1 MDLST
6 LMPQQLQI
14 VKTLD
19 RPLFVSAGAG
29 SGKTFTLTRRIVYAL
44 SPESGPFVEHLDQV
58 LAITFTK
65 DAAAEIR
72 DRVRRALIDE
82 GMDEEALTVDDAWI
96 STIHGMCSRILRA
109 HALELGIDPEFTVLT
124 DTDEL
129 MDQAVEHVLARATAP
144 DAAPELAA
152 SLKALYAWYPMAGEG
167 GPFGAGTTIK
177 GLVRDLLELSSQL
190 PGGMD
195 DVRVARG
202 QADTS
207 ALADAYRAA
216 LGASKAT
223 TEKAQMALDAIDAFE
238 ASGKTMA
245 DAARLMMSCAMPRA
259 SKAFPKEQV
268 ELLKAEAADAF
279 INIVLACG
287 GPALDALVGLARS
300 VEAEYRA
307 LKAAQSAL
315 DNNDLLRMAYEAL
328 RDYPAIRAA
337 YEGRFKMVMI
347 DEFQDTDQMQV
358 DLIRYLTGAGERA
371 LCTVG
376 DAQQS
381 IYRFRGAEVE
391 VFRRQ
396 ERKVG
401 ASGAAAAGAPG
412 VVLASSGVSASSGA
426 PAGQLVKL
434 VRNFRSHDEVLRY
447 VARVFDGD
455 DGGLMQ
461 GFLDLEAS
469 DGRKDTLVADASRRQ
484 ALFVAGGSTQERTQA
499 KARAI
504 AERFRALADAGQ
516 PQGGMVLL
524 LGRMTNA
531 DVYAQ
536 AFRDQGLDCVIAGGS
551 VFAQAAEVQTV
562 RALVCALANPADTA
576 QGLMPLLAS
585 PMFAL
590 GAQEFLALAIRL
602 DSETGETSR
611 RNIDAGI
618 MSDFD
623 VPGLHDLPLV
633 TRAREVLRYA
643 LRRVGRDSFA
653 AIAHD
658 AVNASGWFVRLAQRG
673 PEGKAIAA
681 NVLKALDAVAEA
693 EAEFGNSPRSI
704 ALAFD
709 RFLAGKEAPGAL
721 NEEGDGAVRIMT
733 VHASKGLEY
742 PVVAVAE
749 CFGVRK
755 SSGAAQMGRVEGG
768 AQVVAL
774 PARFDGVKL
783 ADGTFVKGDDVK
795 KQFEHA
801 FKGKGTSLWLP
812 PELMEDVCATG
823 SPAEA
828 FARLRNDDLRLSL
841 EERARLLY
849 VAMTRARELV
859 ILAMDAGVSRGKLC
873 APAFDVETDLT
884 YDVLRRILPTD
895 ALDVPQLDADRLVF
909 DNSQPGDYELISLSD
924 FTFGE
929 QAFEANASLDAEGG
943 LVRGDVDTDAADDSA
958 STIVPGPAD
967 PKPDSFEL
975 VYPQAA
981 GVRMGICPYPMRDSY
996 SYSSIAAALHA
1007 ETEDRAAEARVPM
1020 DESGDDA
1027 ESDGSEMTDAD
1038 VAAVELA
1045 GNPMALGSAFH
1056 AACQWLIEMGADA
1069 LPAERA
1075 DALAR
1080 LWHLTPEQ
1088 RERFDV
1094 ALERWLKSSVRAEL
1108 FAWPCVRAEVPFFS
1122 LGCEDEDIARYGAY
1136 AEGAIDALATDPADP
1151 SRALVIDYKTGGT
1164 PDETPDQLLE
1174 KHALQARVYADVLH
1188 KAGFETVT
1196 VKFVRVEQANPAIF
1210 VEPAEPQVVIYNL

>member
-167 GPFGAGTTIK
+167 GSFGGGTTIK

-207 ALADAYRAA
+207 GLADAYRAA
-216 LGASKAT
+216 LGASKAS
-223 TEKAQMALDAIDAFE
+223 TEKAQAALDAIDAFE
-238 ASGKTMA
+238 ASDKTIV
-245 DAARLMMSCAMPRA
+245 DAARLMMSCTMPRA

-287 GPALDALVGLARS
+287 APALDALVGLARS

-358 DLIRYLTGAGERA
+358 DLIRYLTGAGERT

-401 ASGAAAAGAPG
+401 SSAAPEATAVAD
-412 VVLASSGVSASSGA
+412 A
-426 PAGQLVKL
+426 PAGELVKL

-484 ALFVAGGSTQERTQA
+484 ALFVAGGSMQERTQA

-516 PQGGMVLL
+516 PQGDMVLL

-590 GAQEFLALAIRL
+590 GAQEFLALATKL
-602 DSETGETSR
+602 DGETGETSR
-611 RNIDAGI
+611 RNIDMGI

-623 VPGLHDLPLV
+623 VPGLRDLPLV

-653 AIAHD
+653 AIARD
-658 AVNASGWFVRLAQRG
+658 VVNASGWFVRLAQRG

-693 EAEFGNSPRSI
+693 EAELGNSPRSI

-828 FARLRNDDLRLSL
+828 FARLRNDDLQLSL

-873 APAFDVETDLT
+873 APTFDVETDLT
-884 YDVLRRILPTD
+884 YDVLRRILPTES
-895 ALDVPQLDADRLVF
+895 LDMPQLDSDRLAF
-909 DNSQPGDYELISLSD
+909 DNSKPGDYELISLAD

-929 QAFEANASLDAEGG
+929 QAFEANASLDAEDR
-943 LVRGDVDTDAADDSA
+943 LVRGDVDVADNA
-958 STIVPGPAD
+958 SRSTVPGPAD
-967 PKPDSFEL
+967 PKADSFEL
-975 VYPQAA
+975 VYPQAV
-981 GVRMGICPYPMRDSY
+981 GVRMGICPFPVRDSY

-1038 VAAVELA
+1038 VAAVEPA

-1069 LPAERA
+1069 LPAARA

-1080 LWHLTPEQ
+1080 LWCLTPEQ

-1094 ALERWLKSSVRAEL
+1094 ALDRWLKSSVRAEL
-1108 FAWPCVRAEVPFFS
+1108 LAWPCVRAEVPFFS
-1122 LGCEDEDIARYGAY
+1122 LGCGDEDIARYGAY

-1164 PDETPDQLLE
+1164 PDETPDQLQE

-1188 KAGFETVT
+1188 KAGFEAVT

-1210 VEPAEPQVVIYNL
+1210 VEPAEPQVVTYNL

>member
-6 LMPQQLQI
+6 LMPQQLQV

-129 MDQAVEHVLARATAP
+129 MDQAVEHVLGRATAP

-216 LGASKAT
+216 LGTSKAT
-223 TEKAQMALDAIDAFE
+223 TEKAQVALDAIDAFE
-238 ASGKTMA
+238 ASGKTME
-245 DAARLMMSCAMPRA
+245 DAARLMMSCSMPRA

-287 GPALDALVGLARS
+287 GPALDALTGLARA

-307 LKAAQSAL
+307 LKAGQSAL

-401 ASGAAAAGAPG
+401 SSAAPVTAVASD
-412 VVLASSGVSASSGA
+412 A
-426 PAGQLVKL
+426 PAGELVKL

-455 DGGLMQ
+455 TGGLMQ
-461 GFLDLEAS
+461 GFLDLEPS
-469 DGRKDTLVADASRRQ
+469 DKRKDKLKAKASRRQ
-484 ALFVAGGSTQERTQA
+484 AIFVAGGSTQERTQA

-504 AERFRALADAGQ
+504 AERFQALVKAGQ
-516 PQGGMVLL
+516 PQGDMVLL

-590 GAQEFLALAIRL
+590 GAQEFLALATKL
-602 DSETGETSR
+602 DEQTGETSR

-618 MSDFD
+618 MSDSD
-623 VPGLHDLPLV
+623 VPGLQGLPLV

-653 AIAHD
+653 AIARD
-658 AVNASGWFVRLAQRG
+658 VVNASGWFVRLAQRG

-693 EAEFGNSPRSI
+693 EAEHGNSPRSI

-755 SSGAAQMGRVEGG
+755 SSGAAQMGRVDGG

-795 KQFEHA
+795 KQFEHS

-828 FARLRNDDLRLSL
+828 FARLRNDDLQLSL

-859 ILAMDAGVSRGKLC
+859 ILAMDVGVSRGKVT
-873 APAFDVETDLT
+873 APTFDVETDLT

-895 ALDVPQLDADRLVF
+895 ALGMPQLDSDRLVF
-909 DNSQPGDYELISLSD
+909 DNSKPGDYELISLAD

-929 QAFEANASLDAEGG
+929 QAFEANASLDAEGR
-943 LVRGDVDTDAADDSA
+943 LVRGDADVADNAAH
-958 STIVPGPAD
+958 STVPGPAD

-981 GVRMGICPYPMRDSY
+981 GVRMGVCPFPARDSY

-1007 ETEDRAAEARVPM
+1007 ETEDRAAEAHVPM

-1038 VAAVELA
+1038 VAAVESA

-1080 LWHLTPEQ
+1080 LWRLTPEQ

-1094 ALERWLKSSVRAEL
+1094 ALDRWLKSSVRAEL
-1108 FAWPCVRAEVPFFS
+1108 LAWPCIRAEVPFFS

-1136 AEGAIDALATDPADP
+1136 AEGAIDVLATDPADP

-1188 KAGFETVT
+1188 KAGFEAVT
-1196 VKFVRVEQANPAIF
+1196 VKFVRVEQVDPTLF
-1210 VEPAEPQVVIYNL
+1210 VNPAEPQVVTYNL

>member
-216 LGASKAT
+216 LGASKAA
-223 TEKAQMALDAIDAFE
+223 TEKAQTALDAIDAFE

-245 DAARLMMSCAMPRA
+245 DAARLMMSCTMPRA
-259 SKAFPKEQV
+259 SKAFPKEQI

-401 ASGAAAAGAPG
+401 ASGTAEAATVAGAAAD
-412 VVLASSGVSASSGA
+412 A
-426 PAGQLVKL
+426 PAGELVKL

-590 GAQEFLALAIRL
+590 GAQEFLALATKL
-602 DSETGETSR
+602 DDQTGETSR

-618 MSDFD
+618 MSDSD
-623 VPGLHDLPLV
+623 VPGLQDLPLV

-653 AIAHD
+653 AIARD
-658 AVNASGWFVRLAQRG
+658 VVNASGWFVRLAQRG

-721 NEEGDGAVRIMT
+721 NEEGDGAARIMT

-749 CFGVRK
+749 CFGVRR

-828 FARLRNDDLRLSL
+828 FVCLRNDDLQLSL

-873 APAFDVETDLT
+873 APTFDVETDLT

-895 ALDVPQLDADRLVF
+895 AQALPQLDADRLVF
-909 DNSQPGDYELISLSD
+909 NNSQPGDYELISLAD
-924 FTFGE
+924 FSFGE
-929 QAFEANASLDAEGG
+929 QAFEANASLDAEGR
-943 LVRGDVDTDAADDSA
+943 LVRGDAEPEGAGADARAA
-958 STIVPGPAD
+958 VPGPVD
-967 PKPDSFEL
+967 PEPDAFEL
-975 VYPQAA
+975 VYPQAV
-981 GVRMGICPYPMRDSY
+981 GVRMGTCPYPARDSY

-1007 ETEDRAAEARVPM
+1007 ESEDRAAEARVPM
-1020 DESGDDA
+1020 DEAGDDA
-1027 ESDGSEMTDAD
+1027 ESDGSEMVDAD
-1038 VAAVELA
+1038 VAAVESA

-1080 LWHLTPEQ
+1080 LWCLTPEQ

-1094 ALERWLKSSVRAEL
+1094 ALDRWLKSAVRAEL
-1108 FAWPCVRAEVPFFS
+1108 LAWPCIRAEVPFFS

-1136 AEGAIDALATDPADP
+1136 AEGAIDALATNPADS

-1164 PDETPDQLLE
+1164 PDETPEQLQE

-1188 KAGFETVT
+1188 KAGFEVVT
-1196 VKFVRVEQANPAIF
+1196 VKFVRVERANPTIF
-1210 VEPAEPQVVIYNL
+1210 VNPAEPQVVTYNL